1 MERRSEWDAQWRQM
15 AALLRRYRRS
25 GGLTLAEAQQSY
37 EAAPELPLAPAWV
50 RSVLAQIQQSPMAVA
65 ASNACHLLGDWV
77 FCTPA
82 CLPLAADLTEPPSV
96 IGIHGSQA
104 AVEGT
109 TRIQSDVVD
118 ARRISAT
125 WPPSAW
131 DLDARPTD
139 SVVFDVSI
147 GCQEWDRSQVY
158 RIRQGMVLWDACI
171 DGYGLDA
178 REVASRMDAWCTAP
192 ITSQILLGDFSRTD

>member
-25 GGLTLAEAQQSY
+25 GGLTLAESQQAY
-37 EAAPELPLAPAWV
+37 EAAPELPLTPAWV
-50 RSVLAQIQQSPMAVA
+50 RSVLAQMLHSPLVVA
-65 ASNACHLLGDWV
+65 AANACHLLGDWV
-77 FCTPA
+77 CCTPA
-82 CLPLAADLTEPPSV
+82 CLPLAADLTEPPAV

-109 TRIQSDVVD
+109 TRIQSDMVD
-118 ARRISAT
+118 ARRISTAWT
-125 WPPSAW
+125 PSDW
-131 DLDARPTD
+131 DPLARPTE

-158 RIRQGMVLWDACI
+158 RIRQGTVLWDACI

-178 REVASRMDAWCTAP
+178 RDVESLVDSWCAGADHEP
-192 ITSQILLGDFSRTD
+192 DSVGRFLEN